1 MHEIV
6 KVGCMDLWIGVLS
19 KYTGAIATFTGY
31 TVDVIATTTALH
43 FSCMGTETN
52 LLDCASYVSTS
63 PFDNYFDYVSYS
75 SDEVCSFAYAGV
87 QCSGVLS

>member
-1 MHEIV
+1 M
-6 KVGCMDLWIGVLS
+6 GCMDVWISVLS
-19 KYTGAIATFTGY
+19 EYTGAIATFTVY
-31 TVDVIATTTALH
+31 TLDVIATTTALH

-63 PFDNYFDYVSYS
+63 SYNYFYYTNSYL

-87 QCSGVLS
+87 QCNGALN

>member
-6 KVGCMDLWIGVLS
+6 NVGCMDIWISVLS
-19 KYTGAIATFTGY
+19 EYTGAIATFTIH
-31 TVDVIATTTALH
+31 TLVVIATTTALH

-63 PFDNYFDYVSYS
+63 PIGNYFISYS
-75 SDEVCSFAYAGV
+75 SDEVCSFVYAGV
-87 QCSGVLS
+87 QCNGALN